1 MKQIKIQSKI
11 LRPYGEHSQFFI
23 GTHNGIFHCD
33 EIVAC
38 AMLCILHSEK
48 SICILRSRHQSDLSR
63 CDICV
68 DVGEGRFDHHQAG
81 FNLKRQNGVLYASAG
96 LVWHEF
102 GNAIIEKLLAEMFP
116 DMHLSDANMCKIYDK
131 IDGLICLVDCEDNGI
146 FKNQH
151 MFSFIKSFL
160 PLWNSLEPNFNKAF
174 YKALLISIEL
184 LRKQLLKL
192 ISDEAAEPFIQF
204 RLEHGDY
211 LTSGILELP
220 SQLIPW
226 VETLIE
232 KNDTNLAKT
241 PINFVIFPYPTGGWP
256 AQCVPPSKDNEY
268 GQRIPFPAEWAG
280 KTTEL
285 PRVSGVRDALFCHN
299 GRFFVRACSRDGV
312 LDLCSIAAKR
322 WNV

>member
-1 MKQIKIQSKI
+1 MEYFTVTKLSHVQCSVFSI
-11 LRPYGEHSQFFI
+11 LKK
-23 GTHNGIFHCD
+23 N
-33 EIVAC
+33 
-38 AMLCILHSEK
+38 
-48 SICILRSRHQSDLSR
+48 ICILRSRHQSDLSR

-116 DMHLSDANMCKIYDK
+116 DMHLSDANMRRIYDK

-151 MFSFIKSFL
+151 MFSFIKVFCHFGIA
-160 PLWNSLEPNFNKAF
+160 WNLILIKAF

-192 ISDEAAEPFIQF
+192 ISDEVAEPFIQF

-211 LTSGILELP
+211 LKSGILELP

-232 KNDTNLAKT
+232 KNDTNLAKNANKFCYFSLSNWRMGCT
-241 PINFVIFPYPTGGWP
+241 
-256 AQCVPPSKDNEY
+256 
-268 GQRIPFPAEWAG
+268 
-280 KTTEL
+280 
-285 PRVSGVRDALFCHN
+285 VRSSFK
-299 GRFFVRACSRDGV
+299 G
-312 LDLCSIAAKR
+312 
-322 WNV
+322 